1 MLYELSYANMILYS
15 AVIPSYKSR
24 DKKDGGGD
32 GKKKQEEIKADDPSN
47 KEKVRKFLDEIG

>member
-1 MLYELSYANMILYS
+1 MILYS

-24 DKKDGGGD
+24 DKQDGD

>member
-1 MLYELSYANMILYS
+1 MILYS

-32 GKKKQEEIKADDPSN
+32 GKNKQEEIKADDPSN

>member
-1 MLYELSYANMILYS
+1 MILYS

-24 DKKDGGGD
+24 DKKDGRGD
-32 GKKKQEEIKADDPSN
+32 GKKKKQEEIKADDPSN

>member
-1 MLYELSYANMILYS
+1 MILYS

-24 DKKDGGGD
+24 EKKDGD
-32 GKKKQEEIKADDPSN
+32 GKKKHDEIKADYPSN

>member
-1 MLYELSYANMILYS
+1 MILYS

-24 DKKDGGGD
+24 DKQDGN
-32 GKKKQEEIKADDPSN
+32 GKNKQDEIKADDPSN